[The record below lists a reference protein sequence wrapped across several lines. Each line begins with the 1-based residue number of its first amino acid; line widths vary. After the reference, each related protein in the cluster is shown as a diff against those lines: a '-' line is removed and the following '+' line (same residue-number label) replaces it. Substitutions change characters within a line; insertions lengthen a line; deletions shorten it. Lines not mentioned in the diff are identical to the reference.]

1 MIMRIALV
9 LGLAGLCLLA
19 PCGSASS
26 TEGGTEVRP
35 VARPEAGTVT
45 IMSGST
51 FDGTAVIARDL
62 AALVGDRSLRAV
74 PMIGQGPAQ
83 TLRDILSAGGTGV
96 SVDLGVTH
104 STVLNH
110 YARTGELG
118 PIKDRLVYVAKLFN
132 EDLHLLAGANIATVE
147 DLEGKMVNV
156 GPEGSATEIA
166 AKILFEALELH
177 IDAAHLDPADAV
189 AQVRSGDLDA
199 ALLIGTTPIAGL
211 SQIGSEAGVRLLPVP
226 YPRGLE
232 DDTYPTVLTHED
244 YPALIES
251 GARVDTVGIC
261 AVLVSLGDTEGDAE
275 DTSRQAR
282 IDLFVDR
289 FFAKFDALRQPP
301 NHSKWQEVNF
311 AATLEGW
318 RRAPQS
324 QAWLDRARSAALAEA
339 RERESFKKFLTQTG
353 DAVSPGSVSDAD
365 QEKLFRA
372 FKAWSKAQQSN

>member
-19 PCGSASS
+19 PCGVASS
-26 TEGGTEVRP
+26 TEGGTD
-35 VARPEAGTVT
+35 ARPNAGTVT

-62 AALVGDRSLRAV
+62 AALVGGGLLRAV

-83 TLRDILSAGGTGV
+83 TLRDVLSAGGTGV

-132 EDLHLLAGANIATVE
+132 EDLHLLAGADIATVE
-147 DLEGKMVNV
+147 DLDGKVVNV
-156 GPEGSATEIA
+156 GPEGSATQIA
-166 AKILFEALELH
+166 AEILFEALELQ
-177 IDAAHLDPADAV
+177 IQAAHLDPAEAV

-199 ALLIGTTPIAGL
+199 AIVIGTTPITGL
-211 SQIGSEAGVRLLPVP
+211 SQIGREAGVKLLPVP

-261 AVLVSLGDTEGDAE
+261 AVLVALGDTESDAE
-275 DTSRQAR
+275 DADRQAKT
-282 IDLFVDR
+282 DLFVDR
-289 FFAKFDALRQPP
+289 FFAMFDALRRPP

-353 DAVSPGSVSDAD
+353 DVVSPGSVSDAD

>member
-19 PCGSASS
+19 PCGVASS
-26 TEGGTEVRP
+26 TEGGTD
-35 VARPEAGTVT
+35 ARPNAGTVT

-62 AALVGDRSLRAV
+62 AALVGGGLLRAV

-83 TLRDILSAGGTGV
+83 TLRDVLSAGGTGV

-132 EDLHLLAGANIATVE
+132 EDLHLLAGADIATVE
-147 DLEGKMVNV
+147 DLDGKVVNV
-156 GPEGSATEIA
+156 GPEGSATQIA
-166 AKILFEALELH
+166 AEILFEALELQ
-177 IDAAHLDPADAV
+177 IQAAHLDPAEAV

-199 ALLIGTTPIAGL
+199 AIVIGTTPITGL
-211 SQIGSEAGVRLLPVP
+211 SQIGREAGVKLLPVP

-261 AVLVSLGDTEGDAE
+261 AVLVALGDTESDAE
-275 DTSRQAR
+275 DADRQAKT
-282 IDLFVDR
+282 DLFVDR
-289 FFAKFDALRQPP
+289 FFAMFDALRQPP

-353 DAVSPGSVSDAD
+353 DVVSPGSVSDAD

>member
-1 MIMRIALV
+1 MIMRIALI
-9 LGLAGLCLLA
+9 LGLAGFCLLA
-19 PCGSASS
+19 LHGAASS
-26 TEGGTEVRP
+26 AEGDTDKSP
-35 VARPEAGTVT
+35 NAGTVT

-62 AALVGDRSLRAV
+62 AALVGGGVGSGGSLRAV

-83 TLRDILSAGGTGV
+83 TLRDVLSVDGV

-132 EDLHLLAGANIATVE
+132 DDLHLLARTEIAKIH
-147 DLEGKMVNV
+147 DLNGKAVNV

-166 AKILFEALELH
+166 AQILFEALEL
-177 IDAAHLDPADAV
+177 DVQAAHLDPAEAV
-189 AQVRSGDLDA
+189 AKLRSGGLDA
-199 ALLIGTTPIAGL
+199 TILIGTTPIAGL
-211 SQIGSEAGVRLLPVP
+211 SQIEPDAGLKLLPVP

-232 DDTYPTVLTHED
+232 DDTYPTALTHAD
-244 YPALIES
+244 YPALIEN
-251 GARVDTVGIC
+251 GARIDTVGIC
-261 AVLVSLGDTEGDAE
+261 AVLVALGDTEGDTDAA
-275 DTSRQAR
+275 DRQTKLG
-282 IDLFVDR
+282 LFVDR
-289 FFAKFDALRQPP
+289 FFSRFDALQQPP
-301 NHSKWQEVNF
+301 NHAKWREVNF
-311 AATLEGW
+311 AATLEEW

-324 QAWLDRARSAALAEA
+324 QAWLDTARSTALAEA

-372 FKAWSKAQQSN
+372 FKAWSEAQKSN

>member
-1 MIMRIALV
+1 MFMRIALV

-19 PCGSASS
+19 PCGVASS
-26 TEGGTEVRP
+26 AEGGTD
-35 VARPEAGTVT
+35 ARPNAGTVT

-62 AALVGDRSLRAV
+62 AALVGGGSLRAV

-83 TLRDILSAGGTGV
+83 TLRDVLSAGGTGV

-118 PIKDRLVYVAKLFN
+118 PIKNRLVYLAKLFN
-132 EDLHLLAGANIATVE
+132 EDLHLLAGADIATVE
-147 DLEGKMVNV
+147 DLDGKVVNV

-166 AKILFEALELH
+166 AEILFEALELQ
-177 IDAAHLDPADAV
+177 IQAAHLDPAEAV
-189 AQVRSGDLDA
+189 AQLRSGDLDA
-199 ALLIGTTPIAGL
+199 AIVIGTTPIAGL
-211 SQIGSEAGVRLLPVP
+211 SQIGPETGVKLLPVP

-261 AVLVSLGDTEGDAE
+261 AVLVALGDTKGDAE
-275 DTSRQAR
+275 DADRQAK

-289 FFAKFDALRQPP
+289 FFARFDALRKPP
-301 NHSKWQEVNF
+301 NHRKWQEVNF

-353 DAVSPGSVSDAD
+353 DVVSPGAVSDAD

>member
-26 TEGGTEVRP
+26 TEGSTE
-35 VARPEAGTVT
+35 ARLEAGTVT

-147 DLEGKMVNV
+147 DLDGKVVNV

-166 AKILFEALELH
+166 AEILFEALELH
-177 IDAAHLDPADAV
+177 IEAAHLDPADAV

>member
-19 PCGSASS
+19 PCGVASS
-26 TEGGTEVRP
+26 TEGGTD
-35 VARPEAGTVT
+35 ARPNAGTVT

-62 AALVGDRSLRAV
+62 AALVGGGLLRAV

-83 TLRDILSAGGTGV
+83 TLRDVLSAGGTGV

-132 EDLHLLAGANIATVE
+132 EDLHLLAGADIATVE
-147 DLEGKMVNV
+147 DLDGKVVNV
-156 GPEGSATEIA
+156 GPEGSATQIA
-166 AKILFEALELH
+166 AEILFEALELQ
-177 IDAAHLDPADAV
+177 IQAAHLDPAEAV

-199 ALLIGTTPIAGL
+199 AIVIGTTPITGL
-211 SQIGSEAGVRLLPVP
+211 SQIGREAGVKLLPVP
-226 YPRGLE
+226 YARGLE

-261 AVLVSLGDTEGDAE
+261 AVLVALGDTESDAE
-275 DTSRQAR
+275 DADRQAKT
-282 IDLFVDR
+282 DLFVDR
-289 FFAKFDALRQPP
+289 FFAMFDALRQPP

-353 DAVSPGSVSDAD
+353 EVVSPGSVSDAD

>member
-1 MIMRIALV
+1 MRIALV

-19 PCGSASS
+19 PCGVASS
-26 TEGGTEVRP
+26 TEGGTD
-35 VARPEAGTVT
+35 ARPNAGTVT

-62 AALVGDRSLRAV
+62 AALVGGGLLRAV

-83 TLRDILSAGGTGV
+83 TLRDVLSAGGTGV

-132 EDLHLLAGANIATVE
+132 EDLHLLAGADIATVE
-147 DLEGKMVNV
+147 DLDGKVVNV
-156 GPEGSATEIA
+156 GPEGSATQIA
-166 AKILFEALELH
+166 AEILFEALELQ
-177 IDAAHLDPADAV
+177 IQAAHLDPAEAV

-199 ALLIGTTPIAGL
+199 AIVIGTTPITGL
-211 SQIGSEAGVRLLPVP
+211 SQIGREAGVKLLPVP

-261 AVLVSLGDTEGDAE
+261 AVLVALGDTESDAE
-275 DTSRQAR
+275 DADRQAKT
-282 IDLFVDR
+282 DLFVDR
-289 FFAKFDALRQPP
+289 FFAMFDALRQPP

-353 DAVSPGSVSDAD
+353 EVVSPGSVSDAD

>member
-1 MIMRIALV
+1 
-9 LGLAGLCLLA
+9 
-19 PCGSASS
+19 
-26 TEGGTEVRP
+26 
-35 VARPEAGTVT
+35 
-45 IMSGST
+45 
-51 FDGTAVIARDL
+51 
-62 AALVGDRSLRAV
+62 
-74 PMIGQGPAQ
+74 
-83 TLRDILSAGGTGV
+83 
-96 SVDLGVTH
+96 
-104 STVLNH
+104 
-110 YARTGELG
+110 
-118 PIKDRLVYVAKLFN
+118 
-132 EDLHLLAGANIATVE
+132 
-147 DLEGKMVNV
+147 MVNV
-156 GPEGSATEIA
+156 GPEGSATQIA
-166 AKILFEALELH
+166 AEILFEALELQ
-177 IDAAHLDPADAV
+177 IQAAHLDPAEAV

-199 ALLIGTTPIAGL
+199 AIVIGTTPITGL
-211 SQIGSEAGVRLLPVP
+211 SQIGREAGVKLLPVP

-261 AVLVSLGDTEGDAE
+261 AVLVALGDTESDAE
-275 DTSRQAR
+275 DADRQAKT
-282 IDLFVDR
+282 DLFVDR
-289 FFAKFDALRQPP
+289 FFAMFDALRQPP

-353 DAVSPGSVSDAD
+353 DVVSPGSVSDAD

>member
-1 MIMRIALV
+1 MRIALV

-19 PCGSASS
+19 PCGVASS
-26 TEGGTEVRP
+26 TEGGTD
-35 VARPEAGTVT
+35 ARPNAGTVT

-62 AALVGDRSLRAV
+62 AALVGGGLLRAV

-83 TLRDILSAGGTGV
+83 TLRDVLSAGGTGV

-132 EDLHLLAGANIATVE
+132 EDLHLLAGADIATVE
-147 DLEGKMVNV
+147 DLDGKVVNV
-156 GPEGSATEIA
+156 GPEGSATQIA
-166 AKILFEALELH
+166 AEILFEALELQ
-177 IDAAHLDPADAV
+177 IQAAHLDPAEAV

-199 ALLIGTTPIAGL
+199 AIVIGTTPITGL
-211 SQIGSEAGVRLLPVP
+211 SQIGREAGVKLLPVP

-261 AVLVSLGDTEGDAE
+261 AVLVALGDTESDAE
-275 DTSRQAR
+275 DADRQAKT
-282 IDLFVDR
+282 DLFVDR
-289 FFAKFDALRQPP
+289 FFAMFDALRRPP

-353 DAVSPGSVSDAD
+353 DVVSPGSVSDAD

>member
-19 PCGSASS
+19 PCGVASS
-26 TEGGTEVRP
+26 TEGGTD
-35 VARPEAGTVT
+35 ARPNAGTVT

-62 AALVGDRSLRAV
+62 AALVGGGLLRAV

-83 TLRDILSAGGTGV
+83 TLRDVLSAGGTGV

-132 EDLHLLAGANIATVE
+132 EDLHLLAGADIATVE
-147 DLEGKMVNV
+147 DLDGKVVNV
-156 GPEGSATEIA
+156 GPEGSATQIA
-166 AKILFEALELH
+166 AEILFEALELQ
-177 IDAAHLDPADAV
+177 IQAAHLDPAEAV

-199 ALLIGTTPIAGL
+199 AIVIGTTPITGL
-211 SQIGSEAGVRLLPVP
+211 SQIGREAGVKLLPVP
-226 YPRGLE
+226 YARGLE

-261 AVLVSLGDTEGDAE
+261 AVLVALGDTESDAE
-275 DTSRQAR
+275 DADRQAKT
-282 IDLFVDR
+282 DLFVDR
-289 FFAKFDALRQPP
+289 FFAMFDALRRPP

-353 DAVSPGSVSDAD
+353 DVVSPGSVSDAD

>member
-19 PCGSASS
+19 PCGVASS
-26 TEGGTEVRP
+26 TEGGTD
-35 VARPEAGTVT
+35 ARPNAGTVT

-62 AALVGDRSLRAV
+62 AALVGGGLLRAV

-83 TLRDILSAGGTGV
+83 TLRDVLSAGGTGV

-132 EDLHLLAGANIATVE
+132 EDLHLLAGADIATVE
-147 DLEGKMVNV
+147 DLDGKVVNV
-156 GPEGSATEIA
+156 GPEGSATQIA
-166 AKILFEALELH
+166 AEILFEALELQ
-177 IDAAHLDPADAV
+177 IQAAHLDPAEAV

-199 ALLIGTTPIAGL
+199 AIVIGTTPITGL
-211 SQIGSEAGVRLLPVP
+211 SQIGREAGVKLLPVP
-226 YPRGLE
+226 YARGLE

-261 AVLVSLGDTEGDAE
+261 AVLVALGDTESDAE
-275 DTSRQAR
+275 DADRQAKT
-282 IDLFVDR
+282 DLFVDR
-289 FFAKFDALRQPP
+289 FFAMFDALRQPP

-353 DAVSPGSVSDAD
+353 DVVSPGSVSDAD

>member
-1 MIMRIALV
+1 MRIALV

-26 TEGGTEVRP
+26 TEGSTE
-35 VARPEAGTVT
+35 ARLEAGTVT

-147 DLEGKMVNV
+147 DLDGKVVNV

-166 AKILFEALELH
+166 AEILFEALEFH
-177 IDAAHLDPADAV
+177 IEAAHLDPADAV

-211 SQIGSEAGVRLLPVP
+211 SQIGSEAGVKLLAVP

-232 DDTYPTVLTHED
+232 DDTYPSMLTHED
-244 YPALIES
+244 YPDLIES
-251 GARVDTVGIC
+251 GVRVDTVGIC
-261 AVLVSLGDTEGDAE
+261 AVLVALGDTEGDAE
-275 DTSRQAR
+275 GADHQAK

-289 FFAKFDALRQPP
+289 FFAEFDALRQPP

-311 AATLEGW
+311 AATLEAW

-372 FKAWSKAQQSN
+372 FKSWSKAQQSN